1 MGIIGVFFMFL
12 SRTFSRDRAISIWL
26 SAETKASVFGLYTC
40 SCEVSSKVNVRLCQI
55 LILTHQ
61 VFLWCEQI
69 TILVVSLV
77 HFVVAVP
84 VVHISY

>member
-1 MGIIGVFFMFL
+1 MCSLCFCPEHLV
-12 SRTFSRDRAISIWL
+12 
-26 SAETKASVFGLYTC
+26 ETEQYLYGSQQKLKNQCLGLYTC

-77 HFVVAVP
+77 HFVVTVP
-84 VVHISY
+84 VVHIC